1 MEIQESRFHYGGAQ
15 KRSIQKTDIAK
26 TNRSTCGGLLMSGR
40 APLWGRLCQ
49 FRTLRLGDCGALA
62 LWRVYQMMIVAV

>member
-1 MEIQESRFHYGGAQ
+1 MEIQESRFQYGGAQ
-15 KRSIQKTDIAK
+15 KRSTPKIDIRK
-26 TNRSTCGGLLMSGR
+26 TNRSTRGGLLMSAR
-40 APLWGRLCQ
+40 APLWERLCQ